1 MIDGQVLP
9 KRNLPRDV
17 FLHLLAIITLYWSA
31 VSFIMVMFQHVNYYF
46 QDKALGD
53 PLMAVQGLLR
63 FALAS
68 LIIVFPIFF
77 FVSYFLERLYDR
89 EPLLR
94 EMKLRKW
101 LIYFTLFVA
110 AIVIIVDLVRVIL
123 VYLQGGM
130 NLQFILQ
137 MASLFFVAALIFGYY
152 LNEVRAENNKFLAK
166 TLVWL
171 SGVLVL
177 AGIVSTF
184 FIIGS
189 PKEARF
195 KEYDQRKVSDLQ
207 SIQYLIAN
215 YWQRKETLPA
225 SLADLSDQISGSY
238 APVDPQTK
246 AAYEYRIIDAKNL
259 KFELCANFS
268 LPGASLPMI
277 ENPAAIPASI
287 PGKSIDS
294 QTWDHG
300 AGRVCF
306 ERTIDKDLYPL
317 LNKQD

>member
-1 MIDGQVLP
+1 MTDEQITH

-31 VSFIMVMFQHVNYYF
+31 VSFIMVLFQHVNYYF

-53 PLMAVQGLLR
+53 PMAAVQGSLR

-77 FVSYFLERLYDR
+77 FVSYFLERLYKR

-110 AIVIIVDLVRVIL
+110 AIVIIIDLVRVIL

-152 LNEVRAENNKFLAK
+152 LNEVRAENNKLLAK
-166 TLVWL
+166 ILVWL
-171 SGVLVL
+171 SCVLIL

-189 PKEARF
+189 PKEARL
-195 KEYDQRKVSDLQ
+195 KEYDQRRISDLQ
-207 SIQYLIAN
+207 SIQYLVAN
-215 YWQRKETLPA
+215 YWQRKEVLPPA
-225 SLADLSDQISGSY
+225 LADLTDQISGSY
-238 APVDPQTK
+238 ASVDPLTK

-268 LPGASLPMI
+268 LAGSTQKMI
-277 ENPAAIPASI
+277 ETPMAL

-306 ERTIDKDLYPL
+306 ERTIDKDLYPP
-317 LNKQD
+317 LNK

>member
-1 MIDGQVLP
+1 M
-9 KRNLPRDV
+9 PRDV

-31 VSFIMVMFQHVNYYF
+31 VSFIMVLFQHVNYYF

-53 PLMAVQGLLR
+53 PLLAVQGLLR

-77 FVSYFLERLYDR
+77 FVSYFLERLYKR

-137 MASLFFVAALIFGYY
+137 MASLFFVAVLIFGYY
-152 LNEVRAENNKFLAK
+152 LNEVRAENNKLLAK
-166 TLVWL
+166 ILVWL

-195 KEYDQRKVSDLQ
+195 KEYDQRKVNDLQ
-207 SIQYLIAN
+207 GIQYLIAN

-225 SLADLSDQISGSY
+225 SLADLSDQISGSA
-238 APVDPQTK
+238 APLDPQTK

-259 KFELCANFS
+259 KFALCANFNF
-268 LPGASLPMI
+268 PGATQQMI
-277 ENPAAIPASI
+277 ENQAAIPASI

-317 LNKQD
+317 LNK